1 MSIIHHELMMKFGLI
16 STEMMGDKDNKDK
29 HPARILFAAVCCLM
43 ANEIEGDQLD
53 ETIEIFNKE
62 TDQDKKNEMFETVMH
77 ILCISMANL
86 DSCIERFC
94 EENDTKQNVAGELRN
109 LLNNAGLS
117 LN

>member
-1 MSIIHHELMMKFGLI
+1 MSMIHHELMMKFGLI

-53 ETIEIFNKE
+53 ETIEIFNQE
-62 TDQDKKNEMFETVMH
+62 TDQDKRDKMFETVLH

-86 DSCIERFC
+86 DSFIERFE
-94 EENDTKQNVAGELRN
+94 EENSKQDVVGELKD
-109 LLNNAGLS
+109 LLDNAGLN